1 MHLKTVFAI
10 SLLLAQI
17 LPVHAQSMDASA
29 AASGIEA
36 TTARRDN
43 DVRQTQILNAGVEL
57 VKQGHPAEAIANY
70 FDKVIASYE
79 AVYPAAGKTVYC
91 ARSAQESLF
100 YLTQAANEKKEM
112 IVLGPAWCDAYYLRA
127 YSLIDLGRRDEARA
141 ALEQAIARSPRNAH
155 YLAELASLSRMD
167 KDWNGALAN
176 YEAAAQ
182 MAREFAPPV
191 SKTVEIG
198 EALRGKGYVLV
209 ELGRLEE
216 AEATYRECLAV
227 NAADK
232 TAMAELKYVQARLQ
246 QRKPS

>member
-1 MHLKTVFAI
+1 MHLKTVFALG
-10 SLLLAQI
+10 LLLSPA
-17 LPVHAQSMDASA
+17 LAAYAQSPDASA
-29 AASGIEA
+29 AESAAA
-36 TTARRDN
+36 TRDN
-43 DVRQTQILNAGVEL
+43 DLKQTQILNAGVEL
-57 VKQGHPAEAIANY
+57 VKQRHPAEAIENY

-79 AVYPAAGKTVYC
+79 AMYPAGGKTVYC
-91 ARSAQESLF
+91 ARSSPESLS
-100 YLTQAANEKKEM
+100 YLLEAAKARREAV
-112 IVLGPAWCDAYYLRA
+112 VLGPAWCDAYYLRA
-127 YSLIDLGRRDEARA
+127 YSLIDLGRKEEARA
-141 ALEQAIARSPRNAH
+141 SLEKAIARSPRNAH

-167 KDWNGALAN
+167 KDWNGALVK

-191 SKTVEIG
+191 SKNIEIG

-216 AEATYRECLAV
+216 AEATYKECLAI

-232 TAMAELKYVQARLQ
+232 SAMGELKYVQSRLA